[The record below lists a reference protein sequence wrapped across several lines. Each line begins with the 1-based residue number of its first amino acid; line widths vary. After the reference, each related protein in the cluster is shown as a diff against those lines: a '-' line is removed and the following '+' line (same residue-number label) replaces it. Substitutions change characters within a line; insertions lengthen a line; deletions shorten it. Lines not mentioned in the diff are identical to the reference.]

1 MDFVV
6 FAFDPI
12 QYHVEQI
19 YVIDVNEFV
28 IHQLINELHVNVL
41 YQHYVNVPNDVQHQL
56 FEIVDYFH
64 DKAMS
69 IHQNKNIEN
78 IFSSYFTL

>member
-1 MDFVV
+1 MDFFVV
-6 FAFDPI
+6 AFDQIRHPA
-12 QYHVEQI
+12 VQI
-19 YVIDVNEFV
+19 YVMNVNDFV

-41 YQHYVNVPNDVQHQL
+41 YQHYVNVPNDVQHHA

-69 IHQNKNIEN
+69 KINNQNIVKCLEL
-78 IFSSYFTL
+78 FLTL